1 MTDSQRKA
9 MEQANDVWIDLR
21 MAGVNSSE
29 ANILPHVERI
39 AAALEAAFAEGKR
52 QSNGATQEQLRQA
65 RAEEREQIAHWLRG
79 LGRLAERVEPDGLK
93 RFWYADVAGEVIQG
107 VHVGALASE
116 APAARD
122 GGERG

>member
-65 RAEEREQIAHWLRG
+65 RAEALEEAAKEAEKWWPVFDFDSFAPTDSRRFANPNYIAARI
-79 LGRLAERVEPDGLK
+79 
-93 RFWYADVAGEVIQG
+93 RF
-107 VHVGALASE
+107 LSSE
-116 APAARD
+116 APAARE

>member
-1 MTDSQRKA
+1 

-39 AAALEAAFAEGKR
+39 AAALDAAFAEGKR

-65 RAEEREQIAHWLRG
+65 RAEERERCAKVADQAAQAHQ
-79 LGRLAERVEPDGLK
+79 RVGQNVSAK
-93 RFWYADVAGEVIQG
+93 RFS
-107 VHVGALASE
+107 ALALHIRALSSE
-116 APAARD
+116 APAPTE
-122 GGERG
+122 GEGER

>member
-39 AAALEAAFAEGKR
+39 AAALDAAR
-52 QSNGATQEQLRQA
+52 V
-65 RAEEREQIAHWLRG
+65 EERERCAKLCDEEEKSETAWMLKYQSSGDDNLMANCQGGAQTARELAISIRALPAPTEGEGEKRG
-79 LGRLAERVEPDGLK
+79 
-93 RFWYADVAGEVIQG
+93 
-107 VHVGALASE
+107 
-116 APAARD
+116 
-122 GGERG
+122 